1 MFLEYFFVFIFLVC
15 VSILAAALVI
25 FNLEAVKPQ
34 NSSENLTTYEC
45 GFQPFD
51 TDLSFFEI
59 RFYKIAL
66 VFLLFDLELMFLLP

>member
-1 MFLEYFFVFIFLVC
+1 MYIEYFPMI
-15 VSILAAALVI
+15 ILLFFMVVLALI
-25 FNLEAVKPQ
+25 LILFNIITVKPQ
-34 NSSENLTTYEC
+34 KSFENLTTYEC

-51 TDLSFFEI
+51 SDLSFFEI

>member
-1 MFLEYFFVFIFLVC
+1 MFFEYAIVLCFLLVM
-15 VSILAAALVI
+15 VVLAIMLII
-25 FNLEAVKPQ
+25 FNIILISPQ

-51 TDLSFFEI
+51 SDLSFFEI